1 MELRLLRYFLTV
13 AREGSITNAA
23 NALHITQ
30 PTLSRQIHELEEELG
45 QPLLVR
51 GSRSVSLTGEGMLL
65 RKRAEE
71 ILELVEKTEREV
83 SLGDDVLTGEVSVGA
98 GETVGVHFLTKAAQ
112 ELRRR
117 YPGVRFQI
125 ISGDGMEV
133 CELLDKGLIDFGL
146 VFDHVDRSK
155 YNAIPVPWRDVWGVL
170 VRKDHPLAEKEAVTP
185 ADLIHQPLLVSR
197 QVLKGPLLPEWFG
210 AGLDALNI
218 AGTYTLAFNGSLMV
232 EDGMGCALCLDR
244 IINLG
249 EDSPLCFRPLEPRR
263 EAGMHIIWKKYQVF
277 SRAAEKYLELLEES
291 GKESKPPAKPVV

>member
-71 ILELVEKTEREV
+71 ILELVEKTERE
-83 SLGDDVLTGEVSVGA
+83 G
-98 GETVGVHFLTKAAQ
+98 F
-112 ELRRR
+112 R
-117 YPGVRFQI
+117 I

-146 VFDHVDRSK
+146 VFDHAERSK
-155 YNAIPVPWRDVWGVL
+155 YNALPVPWRDVWGVL

-291 GKESKPPAKPVV
+291 GKE

>member
-117 YPGVRFQI
+117 YPEVRFQI

-155 YNAIPVPWRDVWGVL
+155 YNAMPVPWRDVWGVL

-291 GKESKPPAKPVV
+291 EKE

>member
-1 MELRLLRYFLTV
+1 M
-13 AREGSITNAA
+13 
-23 NALHITQ
+23 
-30 PTLSRQIHELEEELG
+30 
-45 QPLLVR
+45 
-51 GSRSVSLTGEGMLL
+51 
-65 RKRAEE
+65 
-71 ILELVEKTEREV
+71 
-83 SLGDDVLTGEVSVGA
+83 LTGEVSVGA

-112 ELRRR
+112 KLRRR
-117 YPGVRFQI
+117 YPAVRFQI

-155 YNAIPVPWRDVWGVL
+155 YNAMPVPWRDVWGVL
-170 VRKDHPLAEKEAVTP
+170 VRKDHPLAEKESVTP
-185 ADLIHQPLLVSR
+185 ADLIHQPLMVSR

-210 AGLDALNI
+210 TGLDALNI

-291 GKESKPPAKPVV
+291 RKE

>member
-1 MELRLLRYFLTV
+1 M
-13 AREGSITNAA
+13 
-23 NALHITQ
+23 
-30 PTLSRQIHELEEELG
+30 
-45 QPLLVR
+45 
-51 GSRSVSLTGEGMLL
+51 SLTGEGMLL

-117 YPGVRFQI
+117 YPEVRFQI

-155 YNAIPVPWRDVWGVL
+155 YNAMPVPWRDVWGVL

-185 ADLIHQPLLVSR
+185 ADLIHHPLLVSR

-291 GKESKPPAKPVV
+291 GKE

>member
-30 PTLSRQIHELEEELG
+30 PTLSRQIRELEEELG
-45 QPLLVR
+45 QTLLVR

-71 ILELVEKTEREV
+71 ILELVEKAEREV
-83 SLGDDVLTGEVSVGA
+83 SLGDGLLTGEVSVGA
-98 GETVGVHFLTKAAQ
+98 GETVGVHFLTRAAQ
-112 ELRRR
+112 ELRHRW
-117 YPGVRFQI
+117 PEVRFQI

-146 VFDHVDRSK
+146 VFDHVDRAK
-155 YNAIPVPWRDVWGVL
+155 YNALPVPYRDVWGVL
-170 VRKDHPLAEKEAVTP
+170 MRRDSPLAEKTAVRP
-185 ADLIHQPLLVSR
+185 EDLIHAPLLVSR

-210 AGLDALNI
+210 IGVEQLNI

-232 EDGMGCALCLDR
+232 EDGMGYALCLDR
-244 IINLG
+244 IINVAG
-249 EDSPLCFRPLEPRR
+249 DGALCFRPLEPRR
-263 EAGMHIIWKKYQVF
+263 EAGMHIVWKKYQVF
-277 SRAAEKYLELLEES
+277 SPAAERYLQLLQE
-291 GKESKPPAKPVV
+291 GGDI